1 MKAQYGYFYNSIC
14 KSKFQET
21 SQQQLNK
28 FLISWIHLIS
38 MYITGCLRAL
48 YVYDEYL
55 EAFDLVN
62 SQASCLADLL
72 KVDAFVRVR
81 LACHPGGHLLLDQ
94 VVTSWSRWSPAT
106 EELTPSPP
114 DRINTWRGANF
125 LQGRRKTGK
134 VGRTVIQQN
143 GGLSG

>member
-1 MKAQYGYFYNSIC
+1 MIKECEN
-14 KSKFQET
+14 
-21 SQQQLNK
+21 
-28 FLISWIHLIS
+28 
-38 MYITGCLRAL
+38 
-48 YVYDEYL
+48 L
-55 EAFDLVN
+55 EAFDLIN

-143 GGLSG
+143 GGLSS

>member
-1 MKAQYGYFYNSIC
+1 M
-14 KSKFQET
+14 
-21 SQQQLNK
+21 
-28 FLISWIHLIS
+28 
-38 MYITGCLRAL
+38 
-48 YVYDEYL
+48 YDEYL

-134 VGRTVIQQN
+134 VVV
-143 GGLSG
+143 LHSGHNTFTTCNCGILIK